1 MRKVQQWLSGKKT
14 YFLAALGFA
23 WAVIGWAMGY
33 IDSQY
38 AMEVAWA
45 SVTAAALRAGV
56 AKR

>member
-1 MRKVQQWLSGKKT
+1 MKVKAWFAGKKT
-14 YFLAALGFA
+14 YLLAALGFT
-23 WAVIGWAMGY
+23 WAVVGWAMGY